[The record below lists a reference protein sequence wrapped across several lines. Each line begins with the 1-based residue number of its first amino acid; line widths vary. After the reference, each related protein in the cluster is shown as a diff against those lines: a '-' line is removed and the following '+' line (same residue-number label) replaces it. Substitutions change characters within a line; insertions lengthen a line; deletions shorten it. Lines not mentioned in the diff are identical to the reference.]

1 HARRKDIGSAP
12 DAFTGSGPS
21 PCAARPFEA
30 PRRARRSSGTGRPP
44 QGPGG
49 LAPQGPVER
58 RRDRRLAGMTDRDF
72 RNLYRHGFARVAAC
86 TLPVTMGD
94 PPANAEA
101 IAEQVRELHEAGVA
115 VAVFPELSL
124 TGYAIDDL
132 LLQDV
137 LLRDVE
143 EALVDLARATT

>member
-1 HARRKDIGSAP
+1 MSA
-12 DAFTGSGPS
+12 D
-21 PCAARPFEA
+21 
-30 PRRARRSSGTGRPP
+30 
-44 QGPGG
+44 
-49 LAPQGPVER
+49 APQ
-58 RRDRRLAGMTDRDF
+58 ADF

-86 TLPVTMGD
+86 TLPVTQAD
-94 PPANAEA
+94 PFANADA
-101 IAEQVRELHEAGVA
+101 IAEITRGLHDDGVA

-143 EALVDLARATT
+143 HAILRLAAATEDLRPVIAVGAPLRHRNRLYNCAVLIHLSLIHI